1 MEFYKTCKVLPIF
14 NFREAVNRN
23 DLRYLSKEFD
33 ELDDEEFKLGVED
46 TIAARG
52 IFKEIMYEYSA
63 LTANRSII
71 QSYMSQLKIEEA
83 EFKYMI
89 VEKILKNYEE
99 FGEVEVLEILN
110 GVGFKFDILGDIEK
124 QIVGVLTGLKR
135 LKTKIALFK
144 INHDKKFNKKNRDIK
159 EDFTDNLD
167 EEAIS
172 LELALKISYSID
184 TKKTS
189 VSKWI
194 NMWKVAEKINK
205 PRNTN

>member
-1 MEFYKTCKVLPIF
+1 
-14 NFREAVNRN
+14 
-23 DLRYLSKEFD
+23 
-33 ELDDEEFKLGVED
+33 
-46 TIAARG
+46 
-52 IFKEIMYEYSA
+52 
-63 LTANRSII
+63 
-71 QSYMSQLKIEEA
+71 
-83 EFKYMI
+83 MI